1 MSPVTPVTME
11 SASRTPTDRPD
22 AKAAVDPKIQEAA
35 REFESMFVR
44 QILSA
49 AKVGGA
55 HQESQGYDG
64 MVVDALATGIA
75 NGGGLGLAREI
86 EDALLQ
92 VQSRLQQK

>member
-1 MSPVTPVTME
+1 MSPVASVTTE
-11 SASRTPTDRPD
+11 SASRTRTDGPNP
-22 AKAAVDPKIQEAA
+22 KAAVDPKIQEAA

-49 AKVGGA
+49 AKVGGD
-55 HQESQGYDG
+55 HQESQGYEG

-75 NGGGLGLAREI
+75 KGGGLGLAREI

-92 VQSRLQQK
+92 VQSTLQQK

>member
-1 MSPVTPVTME
+1 
-11 SASRTPTDRPD
+11 
-22 AKAAVDPKIQEAA
+22 VDPKIQEVA
-35 REFESMFVR
+35 REFESMIVG

-75 NGGGLGLAREI
+75 KGGGLGLAREI

-92 VQSRLQQK
+92 VQSRLPPK

>member
-1 MSPVTPVTME
+1 VSPVGPVTT
-11 SASRTPTDRPD
+11 APLAPTPRERPD
-22 AKAAVDPKIQEAA
+22 AKAAVDPRIQEAA

-64 MVVDALATGIA
+64 MVVDAVATAIA
-75 NGGGLGLAREI
+75 KGGGLGLAREI

-92 VQSRLQQK
+92 AHSRLEQK